1 MSFYSPIDRLA
12 QTLPRPKGTGSEFM
26 TELSKMPG
34 YKSQEAE
41 DRGLQALMNLPKM
54 ERAQFMEALK
64 AKPPVVPLD
73 TDPWDRY
80 HETYTLPGGE
90 NYREILLKHPQ
101 GEFKG
106 VPQHFGGAKN
116 ILASVRAKDRTGP
129 NGEKILHIEELQSDW
144 HQQGREHGYR
154 PPGQSELLTGKPYR
168 MGEDEYGIKWSDGSV
183 DDAGYSENYARR
195 LAEQGK
201 LTGKVPDA
209 PFKKNWHEM
218 ALKKMIHHAAAN
230 GYDSIAITPGQEQA
244 DRYGLAQHIGVLS
257 YDPERQHFAAFKPN
271 RETAM
276 HEHGAT
282 PERVSQLVGKEL
294 AQKLMASPRQGGFH
308 YLEGDDMKVGGEG
321 MKGFYDKIVPNF
333 LNQFGKKYGAKVGQI
348 PLTVPSTNPPA
359 TVQQLVNEHGV
370 PAEQIRA
377 MDNAQRNALLN
388 QYRNEQKMVHH
399 FPITPEMRE
408 DVVKNGVPLYADGGK
423 VEVKPTAYD
432 PNLQRRH
439 PELEAA
445 IRGVAAGTT
454 THKQLDKLIAKHK
467 PIKPYEFVP
476 KPATLEDAQRGLNK
490 NQIKAWRAHEDWPEG
505 TPIGGRLDIN
515 AYEHHGVWANSIH
528 DESGEKRPTSYG
540 PVISIKNVTFDP
552 NPGKSEEVGTGEK
565 RKSPFARIKGELHH
579 MTEDEAV
586 QHMVDNLHH
595 PDYAQV
601 GYDPRRHG
609 HFYDRKTL
617 QPVTHS
623 PHVVQIGP
631 LALAHK
637 PTYGKR
643 ENYAKGGR
651 IKPIGYTKEQVTV
664 SPNLDAMRYEMES
677 VKHYTKKAK

>member
-12 QTLPRPKGTGSEFM
+12 QNLPRPKGTGSEFM

-34 YKSQEAE
+34 YKAQEAE

-54 ERAQFMEALK
+54 ERAQFLEALK

-154 PPGQSELLTGKPYR
+154 PPGQSELLTGEPYR

-230 GYDSIAITPGQEQA
+230 GYDSIAITPGAEQA
-244 DRYGLAQHIGVLS
+244 DRYGLAKHVSDIR
-257 YDPERQHFAAFKPN
+257 YDPYYKQLIATGQRGEAINKIAEP
-271 RETAM
+271 
-276 HEHGAT
+276 HEL
-282 PERVSQLVGKEL
+282 PSYVGKDVAE
-294 AQKLMASPRQGGFH
+294 KLLKTPISQGMHKLSGLD
-308 YLEGDDMKVGGEG
+308 LESGGEG

-333 LNQFGKKYGAKVGQI
+333 LNQFGKKYGAKVGQGQINIDDPNGHSQTEMLLASGI
-348 PLTVPSTNPPA
+348 PEQNWGQLSYPQKQQMMAEYSAKQPP
-359 TVQQLVNEHGV
+359 
-370 PAEQIRA
+370 
-377 MDNAQRNALLN
+377 
-388 QYRNEQKMVHH
+388 KMAPVHM

-408 DVVKNGVPLYADGGK
+408 DVTKNGVPLYAKGGS
-423 VEVKPTAYD
+423 VEDEEPKKTVKAYKMFRAD
-432 PNLQRRH
+432 K
-439 PELEAA
+439 
-445 IRGVAAGTT
+445 
-454 THKQLDKLIAKHK
+454 KQ
-467 PIKPYEFVP
+467 
-476 KPATLEDAQRGLNK
+476 
-490 NQIKAWRAHEDWPEG
+490 
-505 TPIGGRLDIN
+505 
-515 AYEHHGVWANSIH
+515 
-528 DESGEKRPTSYG
+528 
-540 PVISIKNVTFDP
+540 
-552 NPGKSEEVGTGEK
+552 PGKLFPLFVDSNTPVEMDKWITAKEGERSTTNTKKVKSKIGDLAYRPGWHAGDLPIATHIGDKDEEQKAESRRV
-565 RKSPFARIKGELHH
+565 RALR
-579 MTEDEAV
+579 DA
-586 QHMVDNLHH
+586 
-595 PDYAQV
+595 YAATM
-601 GYDPRRHG
+601 GST
-609 HFYDRKTL
+609 KAAK
-617 QPVTHS
+617 
-623 PHVVQIGP
+623 
-631 LALAHK
+631 ALA
-637 PTYGKR
+637 R
-643 ENYAKGGR
+643 
-651 IKPIGYTKEQVTV
+651 KEHPYPSWVNAPRLRN
-664 SPNLDAMRYEMES
+664 PNHIWAEVEMPDD
-677 VKHYTKKAK
+677 VD